1 MYLNNAPSNNN
12 LARYYVDK
20 YQPSAGRLF
29 TESLKFGFKTLWY
42 NELIEEQL
50 FDQASSEVSI
60 SQEDYKNSN
69 YFRAGIKWFEG
80 MTSGQAKILSE
91 SYDRKTYYSE
101 LTKNVDSFSGLGLVG
116 FGGLLGGSIPDPL
129 NFVPYWGIAKNL
141 MRVKKNSEI
150 NACSTNGSIDK

>member
-50 FDQASSEVSI
+50 F
-60 SQEDYKNSN
+60 
-69 YFRAGIKWFEG
+69 
-80 MTSGQAKILSE
+80 TSAE
-91 SYDRKTYYSE
+91 
-101 LTKNVDSFSGLGLVG
+101 
-116 FGGLLGGSIPDPL
+116 
-129 NFVPYWGIAKNL
+129 
-141 MRVKKNSEI
+141 
-150 NACSTNGSIDK
+150 